1 MRIAIVGFDVE
12 GRSTYEFFAA
22 QGGHDLVIHDQ
33 NPDLVLPSGAQ
44 GVLGSDYLDGLATYD
59 LVVRTPGLHPS
70 KLPANAPVTTNL
82 NLFFEHC
89 PSTNV
94 LAITGTKGKGTT
106 SSLVTAM
113 LQADGRRVHLGG
125 NIGVAPLAM
134 LPDIQ
139 PDDWV
144 VLELS
149 NFQLIDCKHSPALAC
164 CLMIASEHMDW
175 HPNLEEY
182 ITAKQ
187 QLFRWQKPE
196 DRAIYYAD
204 NQLSQQVVSVS
215 PGQKIPYWQAPG
227 AYVDGDNIVIDGQII
242 CSTQDV
248 KLVGWHNQQN
258 VCAALTTVW
267 QVCQNVQALHQA
279 ITTFSG
285 LEHRIEF
292 VREVGGAAYYN
303 DSFGTTPETAVVA
316 VEAFDKPKVL
326 ILGGSDKGADYTEL
340 AEVIAG
346 ANMRRVLLIG
356 QQANRLQAA
365 LDAAGFTHYEPGGNT
380 MPEIINNARR
390 LAQPGD
396 IVLLST
402 ACASFDMFKNYK
414 DRGQQFKQA
423 VLQLP
428 V

>member
-12 GRSTYEFFAA
+12 GRSTYDFFAA
-22 QGGHDLVIHDQ
+22 QVGHELVIHDQ
-33 NPDLVLPSGAQ
+33 NPDLVVPDGALS
-44 GVLGSDYLDGLATYD
+44 VLGPGYLSGLSAYD

-70 KLPANAPVTTNL
+70 KLPADAKVTTNL

-89 PSTNV
+89 ASNNV

-113 LQADGRRVHLGG
+113 LQTDGRRVHLGG

-267 QVCQNVQALHQA
+267 QVCQNVPALHEA
-279 ITTFSG
+279 ISSFSG

-292 VREVGGAAYYN
+292 VRKINGVSYYN
-303 DSFGTTPETAVVA
+303 DSFGTTPETAQVA
-316 VEAFDKPKVL
+316 IEAFAQPKVL
-326 ILGGSDKGADYTEL
+326 ILGGSDKGADYNTL
-340 AEVIAG
+340 AQTIAN
-346 ANMRRVLLIG
+346 ANIRRVLLIG
-356 QQANRLQAA
+356 EQAGRLQNA
-365 LDAAGFTHYEPGGNT
+365 LDAAGFTNYEPGGT
-380 MPEIINNARR
+380 SMPEIVAKTAE
-390 LAQPGD
+390 LAQDGD

-428 V
+428 A

>member
-1 MRIAIVGFDVE
+1 VRIAIVGFDVE

-33 NPDLVLPSGAQ
+33 NPDLVVPDGALS
-44 GVLGSDYLDGLATYD
+44 VLGPGYLSGLSAYD

-70 KLPANAPVTTNL
+70 KLPADAKVTTNL

-187 QLFRWQKPE
+187 QLFRWQNPE
-196 DRAIYYAD
+196 DRAVYYAD

-227 AYVDGDNIVIDGQII
+227 TYVDGDNIVIDGQ
-242 CSTQDV
+242 
-248 KLVGWHNQQN
+248 
-258 VCAALTTVW
+258 
-267 QVCQNVQALHQA
+267 
-279 ITTFSG
+279 
-285 LEHRIEF
+285 
-292 VREVGGAAYYN
+292 
-303 DSFGTTPETAVVA
+303 
-316 VEAFDKPKVL
+316 
-326 ILGGSDKGADYTEL
+326 
-340 AEVIAG
+340 
-346 ANMRRVLLIG
+346 
-356 QQANRLQAA
+356 
-365 LDAAGFTHYEPGGNT
+365 
-380 MPEIINNARR
+380 
-390 LAQPGD
+390 
-396 IVLLST
+396 
-402 ACASFDMFKNYK
+402 
-414 DRGQQFKQA
+414 
-423 VLQLP
+423 
-428 V
+428 

>member
-12 GRSTYEFFAA
+12 GRSTYDFFAA
-22 QGGHDLVIHDQ
+22 QGGHELVIHDQ
-33 NPDLVLPSGAQ
+33 NPDLVVPDGALS
-44 GVLGSDYLDGLATYD
+44 VLGPGYLSGLSAYD

-70 KLPANAPVTTNL
+70 KLPADAPVTTNL

-89 PSTNV
+89 PSGNV

-134 LPDIQ
+134 LQDIQ

-149 NFQLIDCKHSPALAC
+149 NFQLIDCRHSPALAC

-204 NQLSQQVVSVS
+204 NQLSQRVVSVS
-215 PGQKIPYWQAPG
+215 PGQKIPYWQVPG

-267 QVCQNVQALHQA
+267 QVCQNVPALHEA
-279 ITTFSG
+279 ISSFSG

-292 VREVGGAAYYN
+292 VRKINGVSYYN
-303 DSFGTTPETAVVA
+303 DSFGTTPETAQVA
-316 VEAFDKPKVL
+316 IEAFAQPKVL
-326 ILGGSDKGADYTEL
+326 ILGGSDKGADYNTL
-340 AEVIAG
+340 AQTIAN
-346 ANMRRVLLIG
+346 ANIRRVLLIG
-356 QQANRLQAA
+356 EQAGRLQNA
-365 LDAAGFTHYEPGGNT
+365 LDAAGFTNYEPGGT
-380 MPEIINNARR
+380 SMPEIVAKTAE
-390 LAQPGD
+390 LAQDGD

-428 V
+428 A

>member
-12 GRSTYEFFAA
+12 GRSTYDFFAA
-22 QGGHDLVIHDQ
+22 QGGHELVIHDQ
-33 NPDLVLPSGAQ
+33 NPDLVVPDGALS
-44 GVLGSDYLDGLATYD
+44 VLGPGYLSGLSAYD

-70 KLPANAPVTTNL
+70 KLPADAPVTTNL

-89 PSTNV
+89 PSGNV

-134 LPDIQ
+134 LQDIQ

-149 NFQLIDCKHSPALAC
+149 NFQLIDCRHSPALAC

-204 NQLSQQVVSVS
+204 NQLSQRVVSVS
-215 PGQKIPYWQAPG
+215 PGQKIPYWQVPG

-267 QVCQNVQALHQA
+267 QVCQNVPALHEA
-279 ITTFSG
+279 ISSFSG

-292 VREVGGAAYYN
+292 VRKINGVSYYN
-303 DSFGTTPETAVVA
+303 DSFGTTPETAQVA
-316 VEAFDKPKVL
+316 IEAFAQPKVL
-326 ILGGSDKGADYTEL
+326 ILGGSDKGADYNTL
-340 AEVIAG
+340 AQTIAN
-346 ANMRRVLLIG
+346 ANIRRVLLIG
-356 QQANRLQAA
+356 EQAGRLQNA
-365 LDAAGFTHYEPGGNT
+365 LDAAGFTNPVPADRAPRLRQSKSCPAFRRFLPRCRAWRRPG
-380 MPEIINNARR
+380 
-390 LAQPGD
+390 
-396 IVLLST
+396 S
-402 ACASFDMFKNYK
+402 
-414 DRGQQFKQA
+414 GQGRH
-423 VLQLP
+423 
-428 V
+428 